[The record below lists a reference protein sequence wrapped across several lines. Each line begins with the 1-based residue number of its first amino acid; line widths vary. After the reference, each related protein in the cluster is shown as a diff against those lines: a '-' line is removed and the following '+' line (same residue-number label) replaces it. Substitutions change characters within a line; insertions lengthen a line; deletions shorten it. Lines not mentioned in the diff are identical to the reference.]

1 MRKLLLTATL
11 LLVPAILFA
20 QAQSI
25 TIEEAIEIALEN
37 NYQLKQA
44 ENNLTLSRA
53 QERSALA
60 DFFPNLNASASRGRN
75 VGRQFDNTTGDFGDF
90 TINSFS
96 AGINSGITIFNG
108 FNNIN
113 SLRAAQHETLSRE
126 EQLQRVRE
134 NIIFNTSSRYL
145 QYLLNEQLLQIAEE
159 TLQTS
164 EQQLEQVRAQVEVG
178 ARPTVDLLN
187 QESIVAGNELQVV
200 NRRNDLNFSR
210 LQLIRT
216 LQIDPLGEYQF
227 VTPNIDESSAVARDY
242 DLQEMVQLALDNRSD
257 LKSELEGIEVALY
270 NLKSARANYYPTL
283 TLNGSVRTSYND
295 RNPASYSDQLT
306 DQNISRNLS
315 LSLSIPIFNRLNT
328 RTGVQAQQISY
339 KNAQLSLENTRLN
352 VIQEVNQAYNDY
364 IALVQELESSEK
376 AFIAAERA
384 YETEQQRY
392 EVGASTLIE
401 LSQANNSFVEAQSN
415 RIQTLYNFFFQEKLL
430 DYYIGRLDRDIQF

>member
-134 NIIFNTSSRYL
+134 NIIFNTASRYL
-145 QYLLNEQLLQIAEE
+145 QYLLSEQLLQIAEE

-216 LQIDPLGEYQF
+216 LQIDPLGDYQF
-227 VTPNIDESSAVARDY
+227 VTPNIDESSAAARDY

-306 DQNISRNLS
+306 DQNISRNLG
-315 LSLSIPIFNRLNT
+315 LSLSIPIFNRLNA
-328 RTGVQAQQISY
+328 RTSVQAQQISY